1 MMKRRGGARQKMK
14 DNEVW
19 NHHRDPERGLAR
31 ALRLMEKMDWE
42 QGKGLSDGGG
52 RVGKPWGLLGKM
64 VKREE
69 LQESVQLTWQ
79 WKWTTPEEAK
89 YWCEA
94 ARVDYHEV
102 YLQTF
107 HAKSSQY
114 LFFSSQV
121 AAGGPMHQVQWHC
134 LPFIVT
140 AQLPLTTSFSK
151 GLLIFLASVQRFGEG
166 RYWPEFLKVPAR
178 APAHQLLMFCGWLV
192 KCLTVAFSGG
202 YALTQLLSREGV
214 PRPPPP
220 ALRHL
225 PKEGT

>member
-1 MMKRRGGARQKMK
+1 
-14 DNEVW
+14 
-19 NHHRDPERGLAR
+19 
-31 ALRLMEKMDWE
+31 
-42 QGKGLSDGGG
+42 
-52 RVGKPWGLLGKM
+52 M

-69 LQESVQLTWQ
+69 LPESVQLTWQ

-94 ARVDYHEV
+94 AGVDYHEV
-102 YLQTF
+102 SLQTF
-107 HAKSSQY
+107 HAESSQY

-140 AQLPLTTSFSK
+140 AQLPLTTSYWEEARLFKSFVDFVGISTKIWRRQILSK
-151 GLLIFLASVQRFGEG
+151 IPKSTSSCSGAT
-166 RYWPEFLKVPAR
+166 AR
-178 APAHQLLMFCGWLV
+178 AFDVLWLV
-192 KCLTVAFSGG
+192 GKMFYC
-202 YALTQLLSREGV
+202 YMEGV
-214 PRPPPP
+214 PPPPPP